1 MKKLTFRPLAVVA
14 ILAMLG
20 MSAPVVAMAA
30 DSTTTTLTPTT
41 TTTLAGTTTT
51 VASTTTTV
59 AKSCRVQILQWSRQ
73 YYRWHEARGDI
84 YGTYSKAAAKD
95 LNRLSLA
102 LLRGNDAQAKTALAK
117 YNTAIATAQAAR
129 DAALTKLGSAPSEP
143 TC

>member
-1 MKKLTFRPLAVVA
+1 MKNLTFRPLAVVA

-20 MSAPVVAMAA
+20 LSAPAVAMA
-30 DSTTTTLTPTT
+30 DDGPTTTLTPTT

-51 VASTTTTV
+51 TVASTT
-59 AKSCRVQILQWSRQ
+59 RVELLQWTRQ

-84 YGTYSKAAAKD
+84 YSTYSKAAAKD

-117 YNTAIATAQAAR
+117 YNTAVATAKAAR
-129 DAALTKLGSAPSEP
+129 DAALTKLGAAPSEP